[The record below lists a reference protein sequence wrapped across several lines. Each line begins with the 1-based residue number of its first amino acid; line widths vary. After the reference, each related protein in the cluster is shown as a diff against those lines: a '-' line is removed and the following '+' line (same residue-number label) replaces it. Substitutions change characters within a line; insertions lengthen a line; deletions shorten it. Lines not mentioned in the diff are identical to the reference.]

1 MKKVITIMAALLLAG
16 VAYAQPGGGFGGG
29 MPMMPMGGMG
39 MFGGDVFEVQ
49 ENIKKTV
56 DSLTIELSLDK
67 KQAKKMKKALE
78 DDYNNDAM
86 GDIQSLISSIGI
98 DFNLV
103 PDEEAAKAVKD
114 REERYAKFLT
124 PEQFDKWK
132 ANEQAA
138 LQQAAEQA
146 KGLMEQFQNGG
157 GFPGGGFPG
166 GGFPGGGFPGGGMP
180 PMPMGG
186 FGGGMPF

>member
-1 MKKVITIMAALLLAG
+1 MKRVITIIASLLLAG
-16 VAYAQPGGGFGGG
+16 AAYAQPGGFGGG
-29 MPMMPMGGMG
+29 MPMIPMGGMG
-39 MFGGDVFEVQ
+39 MFGGDVFEIQ

-78 DDYNNDAM
+78 DDYNNDVM
-86 GDIQSLISSIGI
+86 GNLQSLISAIGI

-103 PDEEAAKAVKD
+103 PDEEAEKATRE

-138 LQQAAEQA
+138 LQQAADQA
-146 KGLMEQFQNGG
+146 KDMMERFREGMPEG

-166 GGFPGGGFPGGGMP
+166 GMP
-180 PMPMGG
+180 PM
-186 FGGGMPF
+186 GGGGRPF

>member
-39 MFGGDVFEVQ
+39 MFGGDVFEIQ

>member
-1 MKKVITIMAALLLAG
+1 MKRVITVIASLLLAG
-16 VAYAQPGGGFGGG
+16 VAYAQPGGFGGG

-39 MFGGDVFEVQ
+39 MMGGNTFEIQ

-56 DSLTIELSLDK
+56 DSLTIVLDLDK

-78 DDYNNDAM
+78 YDYNNDM
-86 GDIQSLISSIGI
+86 MSTISSFISMMGI
-98 DFNLV
+98 SSPLGEN
-103 PDEEAAKAVKD
+103 EEAEKARKD

-132 ANEQAA
+132 ANEEETARRAGEEAQRM
-138 LQQAAEQA
+138 
-146 KGLMEQFQNGG
+146 MEQFRQNMPEGGFPGGGPG

-166 GGFPGGGFPGGGMP
+166 GGFPGGGFPGGGR
-180 PMPMGG
+180 
-186 FGGGMPF
+186 PF

>member
-1 MKKVITIMAALLLAG
+1 MKKVFTIMAALLLAG

-39 MFGGDVFEVQ
+39 MFGGDVFEIQ
-49 ENIKKTV
+49 ETIKKTV
-56 DSLTIELSLDK
+56 DSLTTELSLDK

-78 DDYNNDAM
+78 DDYNNDFM
-86 GDIQSLISSIGI
+86 GNIQSMISAIGI
-98 DFNLV
+98 DINLV

-138 LQQAAEQA
+138 LQQAADQA
-146 KGLMEQFQNGG
+146 KSMMEQFQNGG

-166 GGFPGGGFPGGGMP
+166 GGFPGGGFPGGGFP
-180 PMPMGG
+180 GGG
-186 FGGGMPF
+186 FPGGGMPF

>member
-1 MKKVITIMAALLLAG
+1 MAALLLAG
-16 VAYAQPGGGFGGG
+16 AAYAQPGGGGFGGG

-39 MFGGDVFEVQ
+39 MFGGDVFEIQ

-78 DDYNNDAM
+78 DDYNNDFM
-86 GDIQSLISSIGI
+86 GNIQSMISAIGI

-124 PEQFDKWK
+124 PEQFEKWK

-138 LQQAAEQA
+138 LQNAAEQA

-166 GGFPGGGFPGGGMP
+166 GGFPGGGMPGGGFPGGGMP
-180 PMPMGG
+180 PMGGGG
-186 FGGGMPF
+186 FGGGRPF

>member
-29 MPMMPMGGMG
+29 MPMMPMGGVAG
-39 MFGGDVFEVQ
+39 IFGGDVFEIQ
-49 ENIKKTV
+49 ESIKKSV
-56 DSLTIELSLDK
+56 DSLTIELNLDK

-78 DDYNNDAM
+78 DDYNNDFM
-86 GDIQSLISSIGI
+86 GNIQSMISAIGVDI
-98 DFNLV
+98 NLV

-124 PEQFDKWK
+124 PEQFEKWK

-138 LQQAAEQA
+138 LQQAADQA
-146 KGLMEQFQNGG
+146 KSMMEQFQNGG

-166 GGFPGGGFPGGGMP
+166 GGFPGGGGMP
-180 PMPMGG
+180 PMGGG
-186 FGGGMPF
+186 FPGGDRPF

>member
-1 MKKVITIMAALLLAG
+1 MKRVITIIASLLLAG
-16 VAYAQPGGGFGGG
+16 AAYTQPGGFGGG

-39 MFGGDVFEVQ
+39 MMGGDTFEIQ

-56 DSLTIELSLDK
+56 DSLTIVLDLDK

-78 DDYNNDAM
+78 YDYNNDM
-86 GDIQSLISSIGI
+86 MSTISSFISMMGI
-98 DFNLV
+98 DSPLGEN
-103 PDEEAAKAVKD
+103 EEAEKARKE

-132 ANEQAA
+132 ANEEETARRA
-138 LQQAAEQA
+138 GEEAQQM
-146 KGLMEQFQNGG
+146 MEQFREMMPEGGFPGGGPG

-166 GGFPGGGFPGGGMP
+166 GGFPGGGR
-180 PMPMGG
+180 
-186 FGGGMPF
+186 PF

>member
-1 MKKVITIMAALLLAG
+1 MAALLLAG

>member
-1 MKKVITIMAALLLAG
+1 MAALLLAG
-16 VAYAQPGGGFGGG
+16 AAYAQPGGGGFGGG

-39 MFGGDVFEVQ
+39 MFGDTFEIQ
-49 ENIKKTV
+49 ETIKQTV
-56 DSLTIELSLDK
+56 DSLTTELSLDK
-67 KQAKKMKKALE
+67 KQAKKLKKALE
-78 DDYNNDAM
+78 YDYNNDVM
-86 GDIQSLISSIGI
+86 GSVQQLISAIGV

-124 PEQFDKWK
+124 PEQFEKWK

-138 LQQAAEQA
+138 LQNAANQA
-146 KGLMEQFQNGG
+146 KSMMEQFREG

-166 GGFPGGGFPGGGMP
+166 GGFPGGMPGGGFPGGGMP
-180 PMPMGG
+180 PMGGGG

>member
-1 MKKVITIMAALLLAG
+1 MKRVITIIASLLLAG
-16 VAYAQPGGGFGGG
+16 AAYAQPGGFGGG
-29 MPMMPMGGMG
+29 MPMIPMGGMG
-39 MFGGDVFEVQ
+39 MFGGDVFEIQ

-56 DSLTIELSLDK
+56 DSLTIELNLDK

-78 DDYNNDAM
+78 DDYNNDVM
-86 GDIQSLISSIGI
+86 GNIQSLISAIGI

-132 ANEQAA
+132 ANEAAA
-138 LQQAAEQA
+138 LENAANQA
-146 KGLMEQFQNGG
+146 KSILEQFQNGG

-166 GGFPGGGFPGGGMP
+166 GGFPGGGFPGGGFP
-180 PMPMGG
+180 
-186 FGGGMPF
+186 GGGRPF

>member
-1 MKKVITIMAALLLAG
+1 MAALLLAG
-16 VAYAQPGGGFGGG
+16 AAYAQPGGGGFGGG

-86 GDIQSLISSIGI
+86 GDLQSLISSIGI

-138 LQQAAEQA
+138 LQNAANQA
-146 KGLMEQFQNGG
+146 KSMMEQFREG
-157 GFPGGGFPG
+157 GFPGGGMPG
-166 GGFPGGGFPGGGMP
+166 GGMPGGGFPGGGMP
-180 PMPMGG
+180 GGGFPGGGGG

>member
-1 MKKVITIMAALLLAG
+1 MAALLLAG

-29 MPMMPMGGMG
+29 MPMMPMGGMMGG
-39 MFGGDVFEVQ
+39 MFGSDPFEIQ
-49 ENIKKTV
+49 ENIKKSV
-56 DSLTIELSLDK
+56 DSLTIELNLDK

-78 DDYNNDAM
+78 YDYNNDVM
-86 GDIQSLISSIGI
+86 SSVQSLISAVGI
-98 DFNLV
+98 DVNVV

-124 PEQFDKWK
+124 PEQFEKWK

-138 LQQAAEQA
+138 LQNAANQA
-146 KGLMEQFQNGG
+146 KSMMEQFREG

-180 PMPMGG
+180 PMGGG
-186 FGGGMPF
+186 FGGGRPF

>member
-1 MKKVITIMAALLLAG
+1 MKRVITIIASLLLAG
-16 VAYAQPGGGFGGG
+16 AAYAQPGGFGGG

-39 MFGGDVFEVQ
+39 MMGGNTFEIQ

-56 DSLTIELSLDK
+56 DSLTIVLDLDK

-78 DDYNNDAM
+78 YDYNNDM
-86 GDIQSLISSIGI
+86 MSTISSFISMMGI
-98 DFNLV
+98 SSPLGEN
-103 PDEEAAKAVKD
+103 EEAEKARKE

-132 ANEQAA
+132 ANEEETARRAGEEAQRM
-138 LQQAAEQA
+138 
-146 KGLMEQFQNGG
+146 MEQFRQNMPEGGFPGGGPG

-166 GGFPGGGFPGGGMP
+166 GGFPGGG
-180 PMPMGG
+180 
-186 FGGGMPF
+186 PF

>member
-1 MKKVITIMAALLLAG
+1 
-16 VAYAQPGGGFGGG
+16 
-29 MPMMPMGGMG
+29 MG
-39 MFGGDVFEVQ
+39 
-49 ENIKKTV
+49 N
-56 DSLTIELSLDK
+56 
-67 KQAKKMKKALE
+67 
-78 DDYNNDAM
+78 
-86 GDIQSLISSIGI
+86 IQSMISAIGI
-98 DFNLV
+98 DINLV
-103 PDEEAAKAVKD
+103 PDEEAAKAVKE

-138 LQQAAEQA
+138 LQQAADQA
-146 KGLMEQFQNGG
+146 RSMMEQFQN
-157 GFPGGGFPG
+157 GGGFPG